1 MHALVVM
8 YCGQDRRRGTP
19 QEKLGQSNLT
29 NVGEYLGKI
38 LCATRNARLP
48 CSPPCSPLAT
58 PNRLKLK
65 YPDAN
70 VSIYEQNNPIDYGFS
85 SDVTISVDQG
95 DDVKLIDFKIGC
107 PGYESSNAET
117 RLCLKIHHS
126 LCIREALD
134 RAAGGDNR
142 EVMLMVWN
150 CAVVPRP

>member
-38 LCATRNARLP
+38 L
-48 CSPPCSPLAT
+48 
-58 PNRLKLK
+58 LKLK

-117 RLCLKIHHS
+117 RLCLKINHS
-126 LCIREALD
+126 RCIREALD